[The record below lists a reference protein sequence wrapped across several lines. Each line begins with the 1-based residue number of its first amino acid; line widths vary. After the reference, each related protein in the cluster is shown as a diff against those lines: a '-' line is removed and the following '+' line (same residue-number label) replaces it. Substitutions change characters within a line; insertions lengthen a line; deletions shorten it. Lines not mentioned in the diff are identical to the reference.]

1 MPSLSISDSASA
13 LIAGLMFFILV
24 WLIVLT
30 VIVRRLSVA
39 RKNVGAAVKGTPEVF
54 DVIDKA
60 VGDIDSLAAKY
71 ERLAIVT
78 KRNRGL
84 ISETIR
90 HLGIV
95 RFDAFVDVGG
105 RLSFAA
111 ALLDDDGNG
120 LVISSISG
128 RSEGRVYAKP
138 IVDRRS
144 EFPLSEEEEEAI
156 RKAFEVV
163 ST

>member
-39 RKNVGAAVKGTPEVF
+39 RRNVGAAVKGKPEVF